1 MPESSATSVNA
12 LNILPVWAPPVR
24 HSLTRSAFLS
34 DTFSLYEIILGL
46 LATRRSGVRIAGGTF
61 CCPMVA
67 CACIDSGETEKRLQ
81 QSKPVSGPGDI
92 SLSIQPSKIG
102 GRLKISVVERSAAID
117 QTIEMLEQEERGEV
131 SENEK
136 CRLFSE
142 F

>member
-1 MPESSATSVNA
+1 MKQ
-12 LNILPVWAPPVR
+12 
-24 HSLTRSAFLS
+24 
-34 DTFSLYEIILGL
+34 
-46 LATRRSGVRIAGGTF
+46 RRPASGPGHTA
-61 CCPMVA
+61 
-67 CACIDSGETEKRLQ
+67 KRLQ

>member
-1 MPESSATSVNA
+1 MKQ
-12 LNILPVWAPPVR
+12 R
-24 HSLTRSAFLS
+24 RSA
-34 DTFSLYEIILGL
+34 
-46 LATRRSGVRIAGGTF
+46 SGPGHTA
-61 CCPMVA
+61 
-67 CACIDSGETEKRLQ
+67 KRLQ

-117 QTIEMLEQEERGEV
+117 QTLEMLEQEERGEV